1 MLLLPADAVV
11 VLLLLLLL
19 LEYISVRERERE
31 RESEWVD
38 DEPGVVLACLLDFFL
53 SFLCVFAA
61 VCLVLHLE

>member
-1 MLLLPADAVV
+1 M
-11 VLLLLLLL
+11 
-19 LEYISVRERERE
+19 
-31 RESEWVD
+31 D